1 MADLRYPI
9 GPYEPGPAPGSD
21 ARNALLSQLEDT
33 PRRLWDAV
41 EFLTETQL
49 DTPYR
54 PGGWTVRQVV
64 HHLTDAQ
71 THWYLR
77 TKMALA
83 EDDPVVKVW
92 DENTWAELRDA
103 RTGAVEP
110 SLLMFDGVHRRWVE
124 LYRSLTEEQWK
135 RRMIHPERGVLVL
148 DAVLPMFV
156 WHGRHHTA
164 HIVALGDRLKVAG
177 SD

>member
-9 GPYEPGPAPGSD
+9 GPYEPGPAPD
-21 ARNALLSQLEDT
+21 IEARNALLSQLEET
-33 PRRLWDAV
+33 PRKLWDAV
-41 EFLTETQL
+41 EFLTESQL

-83 EDDPVVKVW
+83 EDEPVVKVW
-92 DENTWAELRDA
+92 DENTWAELHDA
-103 RTGAVEP
+103 RTGAVVP

-124 LYRSLTEEQWK
+124 LFRSLTEEQWK
-135 RRMIHPERGVLVL
+135 RRMIHPERGVVVL
-148 DAVLPMFV
+148 DAALPMFV

-164 HIVALGDRLKVAG
+164 HIAALCERIGIRL
-177 SD
+177 S